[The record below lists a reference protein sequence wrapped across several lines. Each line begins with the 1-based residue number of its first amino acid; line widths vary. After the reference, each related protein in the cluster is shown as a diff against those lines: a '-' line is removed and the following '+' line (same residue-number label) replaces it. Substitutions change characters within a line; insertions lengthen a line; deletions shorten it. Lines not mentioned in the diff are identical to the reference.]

1 MRLDVDWYRGSNC
14 EHVFSICTYN
24 HGQVYNVRS
33 CDITHSQLPVG
44 PNLFLI
50 YINYCGKNKL
60 LILLHAKLNEKQVVI
75 MSSVQ

>member
-44 PNLFLI
+44 PNLFLNL
-50 YINYCGKNKL
+50 YKL
-60 LILLHAKLNEKQVVI
+60 LREKQI
-75 MSSVQ
+75 IDIASRQTK